1 VLTQNRLADLTD
13 LVPLG
18 QFRKLTH
25 LVLHENPVTR
35 HEHYR
40 HWVLWRCRNVRF
52 LDFQKV
58 KQAERERAIELFGES
73 ESAPTD
79 LARTILSSAKAG
91 TGAASARTGV
101 ANGLGDGSTSGRV
114 KLTAAERK
122 RVEAMIRNAKSL
134 SEIAKLEKELNEGRI
149 PGGVIDDEMEE

>member
-1 VLTQNRLADLTD
+1 
-13 LVPLG
+13 
-18 QFRKLTH
+18 
-25 LVLHENPVTR
+25 
-35 HEHYR
+35 
-40 HWVLWRCRNVRF
+40 VRF

-58 KQAERERAIELFGES
+58 KLAERERAIELFGES
-73 ESAPTD
+73 EAAPTD

-91 TGAASARTGV
+91 AGAGGARASV
-101 ANGLGDGSTSGRV
+101 ANGLAGSTSGRV